1 MIYKLLYRPLRLALL
16 ATMICA
22 TFAACS
28 NTEDDLSSVSVGESG
43 VPLSVSAIIQSGDGS
58 RKAGLDAETFEV
70 GDTIGLYILDSS
82 GNAYDE
88 SSDSYNVPAVYNGTD
103 FTLTQDVYLTDSVA
117 YVYAYYP
124 YTYTSKASEGAYI
137 DVSSGDID
145 VLAAE
150 SPATASRDNPEVI
163 LTFCHS
169 LARVTLSVKVSE
181 EVGEALLT
189 SATISS
195 DSQDLSYLVHFFTGL
210 SESETS
216 WTITIACSDTLSST
230 ESTDIDVLLYPTT
243 VEGKTATLVIDDDT
257 YEFDI
262 PTTLTE
268 SWAAGCQ
275 YTYPVTIKKDSATE
289 EDDTTEDTSETING
303 YDAVDLGLSVRWAA
317 VNIGAESPEDYGN
330 YYAWGEIETKDEYT
344 NMNSVTYSVSDMSDF
359 SGDAEYD
366 AATANWGGSWRMPTY
381 DEMEELVD
389 GCTWEWTTLNDVNG
403 YLVTGDNGSSIFLPA
418 AGYIDGSTLKL
429 SGFYGYYWGCP
440 PYGSYGI
447 YSILLYFYNGG
458 RTVYNDSGRN
468 YGRPIRPVAN

>member
-1 MIYKLLYRPLRLALL
+1 MRYKPTYKPLQMALCAALL
-16 ATMICA
+16 GAA
-22 TFAACS
+22 FAACS

-43 VPLSVSAIIQSGDGS
+43 VPLSVSAVIQSGDGS

-82 GNAYDE
+82 SNAYGE

-124 YTYTSKASEGAYI
+124 YTYTSNAAIGAFI
-137 DVSSGDID
+137 EVSSGDID

-150 SPATASRDNPEVI
+150 SPATASRDNPEVT
-163 LTFCHS
+163 LTFSHS

-181 EVGEALLT
+181 EIGEALLT

-268 SWAAGCQ
+268 SWAAGCK
-275 YTYPVTIKKDSATE
+275 YTYPVTITKDSATE

-403 YLVTGDNGSSIFLPA
+403 YLVTGDNGNSIFFPA
-418 AGYIDGSTLKL
+418 TGWIYGSSLRYAGE
-429 SGFYGYYWGCP
+429 YGYCWSSTPHASYDSNA
-440 PYGSYGI
+440 YSLYIASDRYLVSNGSRY
-447 YSILLYFYNGG
+447 
-458 RTVYNDSGRN
+458 
-468 YGRPIRPVAN
+468 YGRSVRPVTE